1 MPTKWSKDSWRCFQG
16 SAETEPIAD
25 TPLVLEL
32 RVAAAGERLDK
43 LIAEAFPQLSRSR
56 VQALIRQGHV
66 RVDGL
71 QLRGSHRPVADAMV
85 VVEVPP
91 EVPVDL
97 EPVDL
102 GLEIL
107 YQDAHLAVVVKP
119 AGLVVHPASSHKG
132 PTLVHGL
139 LHALKG
145 LSGIGGE
152 QRPGIVHRLDKGTS
166 GVMVVACDDVSHR
179 GLQEQFAAHSLERRY
194 RTLVNGGPDL
204 DAGTIRSRL
213 GRHPTDRL
221 RFATVER
228 GGREAITHWSVVERL
243 GAVTLMECRLETGR
257 THQVRVHLAEHGV
270 PVLADPVYG
279 RRRNPPDRL
288 RVLLDPVD
296 HQLLHAYKLAFE
308 HPVEKRWME
317 FEQDLPEDFQAVL
330 DQARQLH
337 SDG

>member
-1 MPTKWSKDSWRCFQG
+1 MPTRSSRDSWRCFRG
-16 SAETEPIAD
+16 SAETETIED

-32 RVAAAGERLDK
+32 CVSSAGKRLDK
-43 LIAEAFPQLSRSR
+43 LVAEAFPQLSRSR
-56 VQALIRQGHV
+56 VQALIKTGHV
-66 RVDGL
+66 RVDGVL
-71 QLRGSHRPVADAMV
+71 VRGSHRPVVDARV
-85 VVEVPP
+85 VVEIPP
-91 EVPVDL
+91 QVPVDL

-107 YQDAHLAVVVKP
+107 YSDAHLAVVVKP

-139 LHALKG
+139 LHALEG
-145 LSGIGGE
+145 LSGVGGE

-179 GLQEQFAAHSLERRY
+179 GLQAQFADHSLDRRY
-194 RTLVNGGPDL
+194 HTLVHGMPDL

-243 GAVTLMECRLETGR
+243 GPVTLMECRLETGR
-257 THQVRVHLAEHGV
+257 THQVRVHLAEQGL

-279 RRRNPPDRL
+279 RGRNAPEGLAPL
-288 RVLLDPVD
+288 VTQVD

-317 FEQDLPEDFQAVL
+317 FEQDLPEDFQGVL

-337 SDG
+337 SEG